1 MQQVTHASLN
11 TRPIK
16 IAARTDT
23 HDRPGRL
30 RRRTFADA
38 FGRWIFVRV
47 TSLTPTA
54 IVILTAFE
62 PIAAAQYP
70 VLRHVLTNGAQPTQH
85 LPGAVD
91 VIDAPPSI
99 PRAVLVLRV
108 DQILD
113 SIANRLRL
121 GIEANVTEQLERARG
136 QGAARWVENRF
147 VIGKRHVSQPRR
159 CDVLIKRSPTTIPA
173 LKTKLPIQ
181 RAAKDLIEHLRITWP
196 DQPQSH

>member
-16 IAARTDT
+16 IAARTDA
-23 HDRPGRL
+23 HDRPGGL

-38 FGRWIFVRV
+38 FGRWIFVGA

-70 VLRHVLTNGAQPTQH
+70 VLRHVLINGAQTTQH

-91 VIDAPPSI
+91 IIDAPPSI

-113 SIANRLRL
+113 SIANGLGL
-121 GIEANVTEQLERARG
+121 GIA
-136 QGAARWVENRF
+136 
-147 VIGKRHVSQPRR
+147 
-159 CDVLIKRSPTTIPA
+159 PTLA
-173 LKTKLPIQ
+173 
-181 RAAKDLIEHLRITWP
+181 
-196 DQPQSH
+196 